1 MKALIREDVLA
12 EWLGLAEQIKNN
24 ERKVSLWLTSA
35 LYPDDYD
42 QRKGDKQPP
51 IHVGKMSPAVFR
63 MYLSAMFSTR
73 KRRGG
78 SGVAVEVGDD
88 VAGGEALEGA
98 HYVSQSHLESARAS
112 FVHFYT
118 EYGVKRPDELQS

>member
-1 MKALIREDVLA
+1 
-12 EWLGLAEQIKNN
+12 
-24 ERKVSLWLTSA
+24 
-35 LYPDDYD
+35 
-42 QRKGDKQPP
+42 
-51 IHVGKMSPAVFR
+51 
-63 MYLSAMFSTR
+63 MFSTR

-88 VAGGEALEGA
+88 VEGGEALEGA

-118 EYGVKRPDELQS
+118 EYGVKRPDELQSCVKEIMAAMKRTVALERGASGDALTVGAPPLPRDAFTK